1 MEYVK
6 LFNAKFC
13 FRKQVCIFRNFSWT
27 SVASDFVHFILLLFI
42 YFLFFF
48 VRTKNSAAFLFFQV
62 MFRLN
67 FLTVILCLVMNQ
79 PYQFYY
85 YVPLVSFW
93 YTVFHITMVLPP
105 RLSKPSHASSEHS
118 PINYFYCIIKFVAL
132 GGVITIF
139 FLSEVSW

>member
-1 MEYVK
+1 
-6 LFNAKFC
+6 
-13 FRKQVCIFRNFSWT
+13 
-27 SVASDFVHFILLLFI
+27 
-42 YFLFFF
+42 
-48 VRTKNSAAFLFFQV
+48 

-118 PINYFYCIIKFVAL
+118 PVNYFYCIIKFVAL

-139 FLSEVSW
+139 FLSEVGLETGVSR